1 MIADVLLD
9 FYRDA
14 DLKAALTTSK
24 VVDLK
29 QDHPNLGSCVPP
41 FYVILKVKDT
51 SGDGTVTFNLQD
63 SADNATFATVASVT
77 VAGKDLVDTAIPVPV
92 KHRRYLKLVTA
103 VTGTVAGTLQRAV
116 LNNVYDLPRTVG
128 VEGYDQVKTID

>member
-1 MIADVLLD
+1 MIADALLD
-9 FYRDA
+9 FYA

-63 SADNATFATVASVT
+63 SADNSAFATVASVT

-92 KHRRYLKLVTA
+92 KHRRYLKPARSSELCSTTSTTCRVRLGLKATIKS
-103 VTGTVAGTLQRAV
+103 RP
-116 LNNVYDLPRTVG
+116 LPDNT
-128 VEGYDQVKTID
+128 

>member
-1 MIADVLLD
+1 MIADALLD

-63 SADNATFATVASVT
+63 SADNSAFATVASV
-77 VAGKDLVDTAIPVPV
+77 
-92 KHRRYLKLVTA
+92 
-103 VTGTVAGTLQRAV
+103 TVAGTLQRAV